1 VVPDPDARIFVPD
14 AAGDGISGALIN
26 ALASIA
32 GAVVVCDANGSVL
45 LCSPLAE
52 ALLGPLTGMDATAV
66 DAQLV
71 SRAGPDQPS
80 PEGLLSS
87 ALNGSGSPPM
97 ALTLTTHEGGTAEV
111 LVGAVPLATA
121 TGERVGAVLTLGGA
135 AALHGEAQIFGLHD
149 VLTGLPNRRLLADRI
164 EQAIARS
171 RRGGNFA
178 VLMIDLDGFKQIN
191 DQNGHE
197 YGDALL
203 RGIGARLRRTVRPND
218 TVARIGGDEFV
229 VVCEGTDSEDRV
241 EVLARRLLKALAAPL
256 RIRDRDVKVGAS
268 IGIVLAD
275 PNKDSEELLRCA
287 DLAMYE
293 AKRGGRNRW
302 AHFDAELD
310 RSAQRSDRLT
320 KDLRLAI
327 EAGEL
332 EVAYQPLVDLEKRT
346 VAGYEALVRW
356 YHPELGTIPASE
368 VIQTAEHSEMIL
380 KLGAF
385 VLDRACAQAAR
396 WSSQPGPLTISV
408 NISASELTGP
418 DLIPRILDTLARH
431 GLTGS
436 QLCLEITERTLMAV
450 GAEDSEALR
459 RLREAGISIAID
471 NFGTGFASLTY
482 LQQLPVQE
490 VKIDR
495 SVIAG
500 LPDNR
505 QDDAVVTSVLALAH
519 SLDLTVIAEGVE
531 TLDQS
536 VFLRT
541 LGCDLGQ
548 GDYFG
553 SPQPGDEIG
562 ESVATT
568 AANADGADARTIVRP
583 AAREM

>member
-1 VVPDPDARIFVPD
+1 VPIPDHRAVAP
-14 AAGDGISGALIN
+14 ASEDGISGALLK

-32 GAVVVCDANGSVL
+32 GAVVVCDARGSVL

-52 ALLGPLTGMDATAV
+52 ALLGSLAGLDATAV
-66 DAQLV
+66 DAQLTRR
-71 SRAGPDQPS
+71 SDPDQPA
-80 PEGLLSS
+80 PKGLLRL
-87 ALNGSGSPPM
+87 ALSGSGSPP
-97 ALTLTTHEGGTAEV
+97 ATLTLTTHEGGRAEV
-111 LVGAVPLATA
+111 VVGAVPLTTA
-121 TGERVGAVLTLGGA
+121 AGERVGAVLTLVGA
-135 AALHGEAQIFGLHD
+135 SALQRETQVFGLHD

-171 RRGGNFA
+171 QRGGNFA

-191 DQNGHE
+191 DQNGHD

-229 VVCEGTDSEDRV
+229 VVCEGTDSQDTV
-241 EVLARRLLKALAAPL
+241 EVLAQRLLEALVVPL

-268 IGIVLAD
+268 VGIVLAD
-275 PNKDSEELLRCA
+275 PDKDTEELLRCA
-287 DLAMYE
+287 DMAMYE
-293 AKRGGRNRW
+293 AKRAGRNRW

-310 RSAQRSDRLT
+310 RSSRRSARLT
-320 KDLRLAI
+320 RDLRLAI
-327 EAGEL
+327 EAGDL

-346 VAGYEALVRW
+346 VVGYEALVRW
-356 YHPELGTIPASE
+356 YHPELGMIPPSE
-368 VIQTAEHSEMIL
+368 VIQTAERCELIL
-380 KLGAF
+380 ALGAF
-385 VLDRACAQAAR
+385 VLDRACAQTAR
-396 WSSQPGPLTISV
+396 WSRERGPLTISV
-408 NISASELTGP
+408 NLSARELTGP
-418 DLIPRILDTLARH
+418 ELIPRILDTLARH
-431 GLTGS
+431 GLTGP

-450 GAEDSEALR
+450 GAEDSETLR
-459 RLREAGISIAID
+459 TLHEAGISIAID

-519 SLDLTVIAEGVE
+519 SLDLIVIAEGVE

-553 SPQPGDEIG
+553 RPQPGDEIAVG
-562 ESVATT
+562 SMNVS
-568 AANADGADARTIVRP
+568 
-583 AAREM
+583 